1 MKMSCKKVFSVA
13 YFIQINFIK
22 NVLNKKRR
30 GRCFIAYVR
39 FSLRIKNVILYR
51 HASAEMRGKHKRKR
65 GKRHENNRCNCRP
78 WKPRKSN
85 LCADC
90 QTISGFNGDYSAG
103 RYQSCLCR
111 GSCKRVQRTEGAL
124 LYECGRAFGTAE
136 AGRCDFYL
144 HSGSGSC
151 PGSAG
156 GAGKRLSYPDGKT
169 DFSQCRGLQ

>member
-1 MKMSCKKVFSVA
+1 MLYYIGTRAQQRLK
-13 YFIQINFIK
+13 IK
-22 NVLNKKRR
+22 FFNR
-30 GRCFIAYVR
+30 GICICVHLTQTRYAQKAC
-39 FSLRIKNVILYR
+39 
-51 HASAEMRGKHKRKR
+51 AEMR